1 MLLKVSRFP
10 KSLRCA
16 FSPFSPLLPPF
27 GYSEMVDQGYGSSH
41 CVTADTAS
49 VERKPSSAA
58 EARIKGAERSWG
70 LADVSG
76 ARCLKFGNPAPL
88 ELSLPILLSPSTL
101 LLYTSRKVV
110 DSSADRQS

>member
-16 FSPFSPLLPPF
+16 FSAFSPLLPPF

-49 VERKPSSAA
+49 VERKPSSTA
-58 EARIKGAERSWG
+58 EARIIKGAER

-76 ARCLKFGNPAPL
+76 ARCLKLGNPAPL